1 MKEYRFAEGYK
12 PRLPNGEYEAQC
24 IRYDNKFVLGK
35 TKKLFL
41 HFKIIEQGEHNGKVI
56 FMAFNMRYDDKIK
69 QGSKYFKTWC
79 MVNHWNLPSRNAKL
93 SPRLFSNK
101 IYKVKTRTV
110 KPEHNKKQ
118 MPEPFWYSVVDEI
131 VEVVAG

>member
-1 MKEYRFAEGYK
+1 MTKYVFSEGYK
-12 PRLPNGEYEAQC
+12 PRVPNRVYEAQC

-41 HFKIIEQGEHNGKVI
+41 KFKILDMGEHHGKEI

-79 MVNHWNLPSRNAKL
+79 LANNWSKPSRNAKM
-93 SPRLFSNK
+93 SPRIFINK
-101 IYKVKTRTV
+101 IFKIKTRTV
-110 KPEHNKKQ
+110 KPPYYGKES
-118 MPEPFWYSVVDEI
+118 MPEDFWYSIVDTI
-131 VEVVAG
+131 VEVVA